1 MKKKSTNKLIGVRK
15 HLRVHLI
22 ERIEKWDDKKWGEG
36 GKKKW
41 EDRRYF
47 DLLLLC
53 LVRGWKSE
61 EMEIVLFGQ
70 EEK

>member
-1 MKKKSTNKLIGVRK
+1 MIKNG
-15 HLRVHLI
+15 
-22 ERIEKWDDKKWGEG
+22 EKGE
-36 GKKKW
+36 KKW

-47 DLLLLC
+47 DLLLC
-53 LVRGWKSE
+53 LVRGWKSG